1 MEAAE
6 QPAAPVVSS
15 GDAARLLDA
24 AASDATIAPA
34 WSSFPMLAMPAPLEV
49 ANSGPSSPLG
59 DASAIA
65 LAQDQSASG
74 KEPMATSADAPEP
87 PEPKTAEPG
96 AAKTDAANS
105 GQTPATASSPASGD
119 AGQAAK
125 RAASNAAAR
134 QADAQL
140 ISRGQAA
147 FERSCVD
154 CHDAERSTQKRKS
167 RAAWMGTIRRMAS
180 MDGADIPSS
189 DFTAIAAYLASLY
202 STGNSAASASQ
213 ASTGAG
219 GSEGGEGGEG
229 GAAGLAAAAEAT
241 EEGMLS
247 GISLGGTVS
256 TLWRGGNDNLETP
269 GFFPDVWLTAAWQ
282 PSGPLSGR
290 VTACTSC
297 HSDRS
302 GGTGFT
308 FELVEASASFDLLH
322 SHKERRR
329 EAGCEPECEW
339 GAEIKAGRL
348 VVPFGAF
355 ASMSHPGVYRTITN
369 PLIYNMGRQVN
380 AAQNRP
386 PVLPMP
392 YSDEGADLS
401 LRVPLIGEVYATAD
415 LYAVNGLQGFGP
427 GVQFSPSRSYVDN
440 NSEPAIGGRATVGTS
455 DLRVGG
461 SVMSGRMQE
470 EGSTPL
476 GYKQTG
482 ADATWRFKDLLRT
495 YFEYAIRANDNDI
508 SELQQMIY
516 GIVAESEVLLWSEP
530 DIHFLLRYDT
540 LEYRDRLGEDST
552 DRITWGFNTTLPGG
566 SLLILNHERWR
577 FHTESPDVDVVGL
590 RWVVTF

>member
-1 MEAAE
+1 
-6 QPAAPVVSS
+6 
-15 GDAARLLDA
+15 
-24 AASDATIAPA
+24 
-34 WSSFPMLAMPAPLEV
+34 
-49 ANSGPSSPLG
+49 
-59 DASAIA
+59 
-65 LAQDQSASG
+65 
-74 KEPMATSADAPEP
+74 
-87 PEPKTAEPG
+87 
-96 AAKTDAANS
+96 
-105 GQTPATASSPASGD
+105 
-119 AGQAAK
+119 
-125 RAASNAAAR
+125 
-134 QADAQL
+134 
-140 ISRGQAA
+140 
-147 FERSCVD
+147 
-154 CHDAERSTQKRKS
+154 
-167 RAAWMGTIRRMAS
+167 

-189 DFTAIAAYLASLY
+189 DFAAIAAYLASLH
-202 STGNSAASASQ
+202 
-213 ASTGAG
+213 STGATT
-219 GSEGGEGGEG
+219 S
-229 GAAGLAAAAEAT
+229 GATQATTGDAAAATAEAD
-241 EEGMLS
+241 EGMLS
-247 GISLGGTVS
+247 SVSLGGTVS

-269 GFFPDVWLTAAWQ
+269 DFFPDVWLTAAWQ

-322 SHKERRR
+322 SHKDRRR
-329 EAGCEPECEW
+329 EAGCETECEW

-380 AAQNRP
+380 ATQNRP

-401 LRVPLIGEVYATAD
+401 LRVPLIGEVYASAD

-427 GVQFSPSRSYVDN
+427 GVQFSPSRSYADN

-461 SVMSGRMQE
+461 SIMSGRMQE

-476 GYKQTG
+476 GYKLTG
-482 ADATWRFKDLLRT
+482 ADATWRYRDLLRT

-516 GIVAESEVLLWSEP
+516 GIVAEGEVLLWSEP

-540 LEYRDRLGEDST
+540 LEYRDRFGEDST

-577 FHTESPDVDVVGL
+577 FHTEAPDVDVVGL